1 MYIYV
6 VIIIINMRFII
17 GASRIQQSFLSLD
30 DRISSSNSV
39 RLIDEVCT
47 EFISNHLESNDKDS
61 VDKGNKDTGR
71 KAYHPA
77 DLLKLFVYGYF
88 NGISSSRKLE
98 TECLR
103 NLEVQWLL
111 SGLAPDHKTIS
122 DFRKDNP
129 ELIRGLFVF
138 LLKFFF
144 EKGIAVGKKIAV
156 DGTKIKAYASKE
168 IKANG
173 LKKKLKNIEEQVEKY
188 MADLAKIDDLE
199 DFCDEAEEKK
209 EQLIKEIEVLESK
222 KKEVTEAIAGLDAEG
237 VSRKCVTDTDSKPM
251 KARYGHFFGY
261 NFQIALDIKEHI
273 MTDYLLNNHQNDK
286 GLLSVMVAGSQ
297 DVTGQKPEEA
307 QADGGYYKA
316 TEVEELEMEG
326 IECYVA
332 VNETASRLKDEEN
345 RLEFIYD
352 EEKDH
357 YKCSGGRILE
367 FFRKKTE
374 HGYEKRIYKSMDCS
388 GCPFLDVCTKPGSKN
403 RNRTYTRNK
412 NQEWIDAYRLKMRSQ
427 TGKEKMKQR
436 KAVVEHP
443 FGTMKYYMGQMP
455 TVLRGQKKVST
466 EMGLYA
472 IAYNLKRFI
481 AIKAKNPTKSWSNS
495 GILDFKF
502 LYLFNN

>member
-1 MYIYV
+1 
-6 VIIIINMRFII
+6 MRFIS
-17 GASRIQQSFLSLD
+17 GVSRIQQSFLSLD

-39 RLIDEVCT
+39 RLIDETCN
-47 EFISNHLESNDKDS
+47 EFINGHLESVDTDS

-138 LLKFFF
+138 LLKFFS

-156 DGTKIKAYASKE
+156 DGTKVKAYASKE

-173 LKKKLKNIEEQVEKY
+173 LKKKLKNIQGQVEKY
-188 MADLAKIDDLE
+188 MADLARIDDLE
-199 DFCDEAEEKK
+199 DFCEEAEEKK

-222 KKEVTEAIAGLDAEG
+222 KKEVTEAIDGLEAEG
-237 VSRKCVTDTDSKPM
+237 VSRKCLTDQDSKTM

-261 NFQIALDIKEHI
+261 NFQIAVDIESHLI
-273 MTDYLLNNHQNDK
+273 TEYQLNNRQNDK

-297 DVTGQKPEEA
+297 DVTGKKPDEV

-326 IECYVA
+326 TECYVA
-332 VNETASRLKDEEN
+332 VNETASRLSDEEN
-345 RLEFIYD
+345 GLEFIYD
-352 EEKDH
+352 KEKDH
-357 YKCSGGRILE
+357 YQCSGGRILG

-374 HGYEKRIYKSMDCS
+374 DGHEKRIYKSMDCG

-403 RNRTYTRNK
+403 RNRTYTRND
-412 NQEWIDAYRLKMRSQ
+412 NQEWIDAYRLKMRGE
-427 TGKEKMKQR
+427 TGRKKMKQR
-436 KAVVEHP
+436 KAVAEHP

-455 TVLRGQKKVST
+455 TVLRGQKKVSS
-466 EMGLYA
+466 EMGLYS
-472 IAYNLKRFI
+472 IAYNLRRFI
-481 AIKAKNPTKSWSNS
+481 AIKAKNPTISWPDS